1 MLGMAEKRVRMTK
14 SEPQRLKPN
23 LLRRLAARLKVVPF
37 PQLSLPETQPFR
49 LNPPETHSDQ
59 NTFLPKLNPPET
71 SSGLV
76 LS

>member
-1 MLGMAEKRVRMTK
+1 MLGMAEKMVRMTK

-49 LNPPETHSDQ
+49 NSAFPTQPSRNFIRTW
-59 NTFLPKLNPPET
+59 
-71 SSGLV
+71 